1 MKQIKLLIG
10 LALALVL
17 CISPVAAV
25 SGDDF
30 EIVIDDSGDI
40 PTYKYCNPNYKK
52 HPDCPTSPG
61 EKYFLISCR
70 GTDWLKSFVTF
81 KPANIPD
88 APTMMVDT
96 NSKVNIYLPYY
107 SVDAWEIKYYSN
119 FRKMS
124 PPYDKY
130 LKNSGVLNMRDTFNP
145 GYWGGGELRLEL
157 SSDQYLWGYSTEF
170 NLWSF
175 EFTYHDWYIP
185 DVD

>member
-1 MKQIKLLIG
+1 MLIG
-10 LALALVL
+10 TMLALML
-17 CISPVAAV
+17 CISPVVAV
-25 SGDDF
+25 SGSDF
-30 EIVIDDSGDI
+30 EVVIDDSGDI

-52 HPDCPTSPG
+52 HPDCPNSPG

-107 SVDAWEIKYYSN
+107 TVDAWEIKYYSN

-130 LKNSGVLNMRDTFNP
+130 LKNAGTVNVKMVF
-145 GYWGGGELRLEL
+145 GEYLPRGLEL
-157 SSDQYLWGYSTEF
+157 WISADQLLCTKHSYYNDKGMVEKPKW
-170 NLWSF
+170 N
-175 EFTYHDWYIP
+175 IP
-185 DVD
+185 EVKK